1 MSSARSENNE
11 HAPAWQFWIDRGGTF
26 TDVIARSPDGNLT
39 IRKLLSENR
48 GRYDD
53 AAVAGIERILN
64 DAGVDRDGSV
74 RVDAIK
80 MGTTVATNA
89 LLERRGEPTVLVATR
104 GFRDALRIGY
114 QNRPDIFAL
123 NILLPEQLYARVIE
137 VDERLDASGAVLMPP
152 DADAIERDLRREFD
166 AGYRSVAICLLNAY
180 RNAEHERL
188 VAAIATRIG
197 FAQVSPSHE
206 VSPLRKLVSRGDT
219 TVADAYL
226 SPVLMR
232 YIERLKT
239 GLADARLS
247 TPHLMFMQ
255 SNGGLVDEAFFRGK
269 DSILSGPAG
278 GVVGMAGASATAGGN
293 RLIGFDMGGTSTD
306 VSLYAGE
313 FELVTDTE
321 IAGVR
326 MRSPMIRVHTIAAG
340 GGSILKFASGR
351 FQVGPESAG
360 ADPGP
365 VAYRGGGPLTVTDA
379 NVLLGRILPDRFPHV
394 FGVRGDEPLDA
405 AAVAEKFAAVA
416 AEISARTGRDMSPE
430 DVADGFIRIAVD
442 NMANAIKRVS
452 IQRGFDPAEFTLCCF
467 GGAGG
472 QHACRVADQL
482 GIRRILVHP
491 LAGVLSAFG
500 MGIAPLR
507 SYRHTTVERQ
517 LSQSALDDLLAATT
531 AAGDACRDQLI
542 AQRVPRDAI
551 RIRTILDIK
560 VAGADTTLP
569 IKLDTAIRV
578 GERFEDA
585 HQRRFGVGIAG
596 RDLVIESLRVE
607 ASGRERAPAFD
618 AATATRS
625 ADIDGADARVFDRG
639 RWHDAMVHDRDAL
652 APGTRSDGP
661 AVITDRTSTT
671 VVDAGW
677 TMTVDND
684 GQLLLTRDDSDEAR
698 DNPGDDNG
706 TDADP
711 VLLEVFNSHFMNV
724 AEQMG
729 AVLENTAHSVNIKER
744 LDFSCALFDPAGNL
758 IANAP
763 HMPVHLGSMGDSVQA
778 ILRDNADTL
787 RPGDAYMLNTPYNG
801 GSHLPDITVV
811 TPVFDDAGANV
822 QFVVACRA
830 HHADIG
836 GLTPGSMPPLSRTID
851 EEGALFDNFKLID
864 RDTLREAD
872 LRAGLAAG
880 RWPARN
886 PDQNVADVMA
896 QLAANAKGVRELG
909 AMIRHFGRDTVA
921 AYMRHVQNNA
931 EACVRTVI
939 DRLSDGDN
947 VVELDNGARIRVAI
961 TVDAERREAEVSFDG
976 TSPQSATNFNA
987 PVAVTRAAVLY
998 VFRTLVAEN
1007 IPLNAGCLI
1016 PIRLCVPDGS
1026 LLNPKYPAA
1035 VVAGNVETSQVI
1047 TNAIYGA
1054 LGVVAAAQGT
1064 MNNLTFGNE
1073 RHQYYETICGGSG
1086 AGPDFDGTD
1095 AVHTAMTNSRLTDPE
1110 VLEARYPIRVVEF
1123 AIRRGS
1129 GGRGRHRG
1137 GDGVIR
1143 KLEFLEPMRAA
1154 ILSNNR
1160 TTRPPGLAG
1169 GEPGRPGRN
1178 SVLPPDGPRTDYGPV
1193 AEFPVSAGD
1202 VLVIETP
1209 GGGGYGIPVTNSGD
1223 R

>member
-26 TDVIARSPDGNLT
+26 TDVIARAPDGNLI
-39 IRKLLSENR
+39 IRKLLSENP

-64 DAGVDRDGSV
+64 EAGVDRDGSV

-123 NILLPEQLYARVIE
+123 NILLPEQLYARVVEI
-137 VDERLDASGAVLMPP
+137 DERLDASGAVLIAP

-188 VAAIATRIG
+188 VAVIATRIG

-226 SPVLMR
+226 SPVLTR

-278 GVVGMAGASATAGGN
+278 GVVGMAGASGTAGGN

-351 FQVGPESAG
+351 FQVGPQSAG

-405 AAVAEKFAAVA
+405 AAVAEKFAAAA
-416 AEISARTGRDMSPE
+416 AEISAQIGRDMSPE
-430 DVADGFIRIAVD
+430 DVAAGFIRIAVD

-507 SYRHTTVERQ
+507 SYRHTTVERR

-531 AAGDACRDQLI
+531 AAGDACRDQLV
-542 AQRVPRDAI
+542 AQRVRRHAI
-551 RIRTILDIK
+551 RIRTILDIR
-560 VAGADTTLP
+560 VEGADTALP
-569 IKLDTAIRV
+569 IEWDTASRV
-578 GERFEDA
+578 GEQFEDA
-585 HQRRFGVGIAG
+585 HQRRFGFGIAG

-607 ASGRERAPAFD
+607 ASGRESAPAVD
-618 AATATRS
+618 AATTARG
-625 ADIDGADARVFDRG
+625 ADNDGADARIYDRG
-639 RWHDAMVHDRDAL
+639 RWQDATVRDREAL
-652 APGTRSDGP
+652 ASGTRIDGP
-661 AVITDRTSTT
+661 AVLSDRTSTT

-677 TMTVDND
+677 TMTVDDD
-684 GQLLLTRDDSDEAR
+684 GQLLLTRDDTDEAR
-698 DNPGDDNG
+698 DDYG

-744 LDFSCALFDPAGNL
+744 LDFSCALFDPGGNL

-811 TPVFDDAGANV
+811 TPVFEDAGANV

-836 GLTPGSMPPLSRTID
+836 GLTPGSMPPLSQTID
-851 EEGALFDNFKLID
+851 EEGALFDNFKLVD
-864 RDTLREAD
+864 QDTLREAD
-872 LRAGLAAG
+872 LRAGLTAG

-896 QLAANAKGVRELG
+896 QLAANAKGVRELR
-909 AMIRHFGRDTVA
+909 AMVRHFGRDTVA

-998 VFRTLVAEN
+998 VFRTLVAES

-1016 PIRLCVPDGS
+1016 PIRLRVPEGS
-1026 LLNPKYPAA
+1026 LLNPAYPAA
-1035 VVAGNVETSQVI
+1035 VVAGNVETSQVV

-1073 RHQYYETICGGSG
+1073 RYQYYETICGGSG
-1086 AGPDFDGTD
+1086 AGPEFDGTD

-1110 VLEARYPIRVVEF
+1110 VLEARYPIRVAEF
-1123 AIRRGS
+1123 AVRRGS

-1169 GEPGRPGRN
+1169 GKPGQPGSN
-1178 SVLPPDGPRTDYGPV
+1178 YVLHPDGTRTDYGAV
-1193 AEFPVSAGD
+1193 AEFPVAAGD

-1209 GGGGYGIPVTNSGD
+1209 GGGGYGAPVTNGPGGIA
-1223 R
+1223 